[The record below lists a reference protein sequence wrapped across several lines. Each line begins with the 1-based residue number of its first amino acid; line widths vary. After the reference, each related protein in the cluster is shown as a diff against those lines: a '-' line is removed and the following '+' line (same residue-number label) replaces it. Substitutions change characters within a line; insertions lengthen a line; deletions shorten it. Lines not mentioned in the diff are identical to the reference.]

1 MVLQVSFEGVARI
14 DSLGRRLNR
23 ATEQAAL
30 DLTDVLYMKVLE
42 NVSGKILQKRS
53 GELASSI
60 RQETLIN
67 DGVYTSTVWVEPE
80 SDKAWALE
88 KGGKGFYVI
97 EATKA
102 TVLRFVTKSGDRVFA
117 KSVNHPPSQKFAY
130 LETALMETEPLVPE
144 KFRDYIQAVFDGE
157 GE

>member
-14 DSLGRRLNR
+14 DSLGRKLSR

-30 DLTDVLYMKVLE
+30 DLTDVLYMKVME

-53 GELASSI
+53 GELAASI
-60 RQETLIN
+60 RQETLIA
-67 DGVYTSTVWVEPE
+67 DGVYTSSVWVEPE

-102 TVLRFVTKSGDRVFA
+102 TVLRFVTKSGDKIFA

-130 LETALMETEPLVPE
+130 LASALEETEPLIPE
-144 KFRDYIQAVFDGE
+144 KFRDYISAVFDE
-157 GE
+157 